1 MEKITKEMIIAEL
14 KNVLDPELH
23 INIVD
28 LGLVYDVLISPKNDI
43 QVNMTLT
50 TPACPLGPQ
59 VEKEIREALEVIE
72 AIGEVKVEF
81 VWEPAWTPERM
92 SDDAKDQLGIDD

>member
-1 MEKITKEMIIAEL
+1 MEKITKKIIITEL

-28 LGLVYDVLISPKNDI
+28 LGLVYDVKVSPKNH
-43 QVNMTLT
+43 VTVEMTLT

-59 VEKEIREALEVIE
+59 VEKEIREALEVVE
-72 AIGEVKVEF
+72 GIGEVKVEF

-92 SDDAKDQLGIDD
+92 SDEAKDQLGIDD